1 MKKIY
6 EWIKTNKMISG
17 VIISTA
23 LLVILNLILIA
34 QFVNILN
41 SFSIKIPHYSG
52 EKKAIQI

>member
-41 SFSIKIPHYSG
+41 SFV
-52 EKKAIQI
+52 